1 MTTTGQDF
9 TIYAG
14 DAANVIF
21 TVTVDGTATGTPVD
35 ISSVTQI
42 TWSAQRSQGS
52 AAVLT
57 KTKIGGSI
65 TFVTTGT
72 DGKFQLALA
81 NADTTGL
88 TGFYLFLAT
97 ITDNTGKISTVALG
111 RMDVGVAPV
120 WTYSGDP
127 ATSTKDAV
135 RFLIGDIL
143 TGDPLLQDAE
153 INYAITL
160 RGTAYGAA
168 AQCLRSLSSQMAR
181 QADSTQGELRIG
193 YSSRSRAFAKRA
205 EDYETREA
213 ISGGGGAW
221 AGGISLVDKQ
231 SRESD
236 TDRVKP
242 QFNLGMTDN
251 SLPVGQGS
259 NELLSGTDEAS

>member
-21 TVTVDGTATGTPVD
+21 TVTSDGTASGTPVD

-42 TWSAQRSQGS
+42 TWIAQRNQGA

-57 KTKIGGSI
+57 KTKTGGAI
-65 TFVTTGT
+65 TFVTSGT

-111 RMDVGVAPV
+111 RMDVGVAPI

-127 ATSTKDAV
+127 SLSTKDAV

-143 TGDPLLQDAE
+143 AGDPLLQDAE

-160 RGTAYGAA
+160 RTTAYGAA
-168 AQCLRSLSSQMAR
+168 AQCLRTLASQMSR

-193 YSSRSRAFAKRA
+193 YSSKARAFAKRA
-205 EDYETREA
+205 DEYEAREA
-213 ISGGGGAW
+213 IAGSGMAW
-221 AGGISLVDKQ
+221 AGGISLADKMA
-231 SRESD
+231 REQL

-242 QFNLGMTDN
+242 QFNLGMTD
-251 SLPVGQGS
+251 SDIPVGQGG
-259 NELLSGTDEAS
+259 NELLSGTDEA